1 MILASIL
8 SNDDISF
15 LYDEYLKAE
24 DINLFVKNTDG
35 KFRVNRSELEMIWQ
49 AFDKVSEYNPRK
61 KWWCDAW

>member
-1 MILASIL
+1 MASIL

-24 DINLFVKNTDG
+24 DINLFIANTDG

-61 KWWCDAW
+61 KWWSDAW